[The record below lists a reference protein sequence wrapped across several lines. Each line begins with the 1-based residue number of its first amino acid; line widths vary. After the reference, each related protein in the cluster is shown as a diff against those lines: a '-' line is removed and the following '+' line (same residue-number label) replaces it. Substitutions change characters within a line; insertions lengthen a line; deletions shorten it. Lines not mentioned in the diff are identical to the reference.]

1 MIAPLL
7 ERAARRATLAD
18 AIEQS
23 DETTLL
29 EFAGGRPVLA
39 SASYSHGTALR
50 VVAEGKVGNAG
61 TAEEDPDDLV
71 ARALASAQLGEV
83 ATITLPHP
91 APLPTVVTHMPRAAS
106 ATLSDLTD
114 LGQLVRDRLGG
125 ERVELGLS
133 VERSV
138 GMVRVANTA
147 GLDAAYDVSLV
158 SLTAEVSRM
167 QEGRRLV
174 IRAGLCGA
182 DLPTLRDLELLVG
195 MLRQRLGWAE
205 RGVEAK
211 LGRQRVGFLPTA
223 LPPLLVSVEQAL
235 LGKAALHGGSPL
247 ARKRGTRAYSEQLTL
262 VDDPLLDGRPGSRPL
277 DDEGTVSRRLPLV
290 QAGEVSAFLYDLE
303 TAGRVGAMPTG
314 HGRRTTFGKPQPA
327 GSNLVVEPGIAT
339 WDEVLGAVGD
349 GLIVE
354 LLRPGTQ
361 TNVMGGTFA
370 LPAMLAWR
378 VQGGEV
384 TGLAPEVTVA
394 GNVHDLLSRVVAV
407 GADLT
412 WVGSRAMPPLVLDG
426 VSVF

>member
-18 AIEQS
+18 AMEQS

-29 EFAGGRPVLA
+29 EFTAGRPVRA

-50 VVAEGKVGNAG
+50 VVSEGKVGTAG
-61 TAEEDPDDLV
+61 SAEENPDELV
-71 ARALASAQLGEV
+71 ARALASAQLGEL
-83 ATITLPHP
+83 ATLTLPQP
-91 APLPTVVTHMPRAAS
+91 SPLPTVVTHMPRAAS
-106 ATLSDLTD
+106 ATLTDLTD

-125 ERVELGLS
+125 ERVELGLTI
-133 VERSV
+133 ERSV

-147 GLDAAYDVSLV
+147 GLDAAYDVSVV
-158 SLTAEVSRM
+158 SLMAEVSRM

-174 IRAGLCGA
+174 VRASLAGA
-182 DLPTLRDLELLVG
+182 DLPALRDLELLVA
-195 MLRQRLGWAE
+195 MLRQRLAWAE

-223 LPPLLVSVEQAL
+223 LPPLLLSVEQAL

-247 ARKRGTRAYSEQLTL
+247 ARQRGTRAYSEQVTL
-262 VDDPLLDGRPGSRPL
+262 VDEPLLDGRPGSRPL

-290 QAGEVSAFLYDLE
+290 QAGEVCAFLYDLE
-303 TAGRVGAMPTG
+303 TAGRVGATPTG

-327 GSNLVVEPGIAT
+327 CSNLVFEPGPAS
-339 WDEVLGAVGD
+339 WDEVLAAVGD
-349 GLIVE
+349 GIVVE
-354 LLRPGTQ
+354 LLRPGSQ

-370 LPAMLAWR
+370 LPAQLAWR
-378 VQGGEV
+378 VEGGEI

-394 GNVHDLLSRVVAV
+394 GNIHDLLGRVVAV
-407 GADLT
+407 GVDVM

>member
-1 MIAPLL
+1 MIGPLL

-29 EFAGGRPVLA
+29 EFAGGRPVRA

-50 VVAEGKVGNAG
+50 VVSEGKVGNAG
-61 TAEEDPDDLV
+61 SAEEDPDELL
-71 ARALASAQLGEV
+71 ARALASAHLGEL
-83 ATITLPHP
+83 ATLTLPQP
-91 APLPTVVTHMPRAAS
+91 TPLPTVVTHMPRAAS
-106 ATLSDLTD
+106 ATLTDLTD

-125 ERVELGLS
+125 ERVELGLTI
-133 VERSV
+133 ERSV

-147 GLDAAYDVSLV
+147 GLDAAYDVSVV
-158 SLTAEVSRM
+158 SLMAEVSRM

-174 IRAGLCGA
+174 VRASLAGA
-182 DLPTLRDLELLVG
+182 DLPALRDLELLVA
-195 MLRQRLGWAE
+195 MLRQRLAWAE
-205 RGVEAK
+205 RGAEAK

-223 LPPLLVSVEQAL
+223 LPPLLLSVEQAL

-247 ARKRGTRAYSEQLTL
+247 ARRRGTRAYSEQVTL
-262 VDDPLLDGRPGSRPL
+262 VDEPLLDGRPGSRPL
-277 DDEGTVSRRLPLV
+277 DDEGTVSHRLPLV

-327 GSNLVVEPGIAT
+327 CSNLVFEPGPAS
-339 WDEVLGAVGD
+339 WDEVLAAVGD
-349 GLIVE
+349 GIVVE

-361 TNVMGGTFA
+361 ANVMGGTFA
-370 LPAMLAWR
+370 LPALLAWR
-378 VQGGEV
+378 VEAGEI

-394 GNVHDLLSRVVAV
+394 GNIHDLLGRVVAV
-407 GADLT
+407 GADLM